1 MLGGVEVRGSQRAE
15 GTRWHQ
21 LLFLLLLLGQEA
33 FFGKALMDLS
43 RKALL
48 AAGGVGDGA
57 ARPSLGQGAPRH
69 KGDPSVAG
77 ALQGAP
83 PDRRDPPTHPRGEQG
98 AAGVPALVA
107 GMLLGGDH
115 WGTGTRCGH
124 WGGVGGQRG
133 VGRGA
138 LGRDRGTTRCG
149 SGGSKGVRGHRGG
162 CPPS

>member
-1 MLGGVEVRGSQRAE
+1 MLGGVEARGWQR
-15 GTRWHQ
+15 GHGDTDF
-21 LLFLLLLLGQEA
+21 LLLLLLGQEA

-83 PDRRDPPTHPRGEQG
+83 PDRRDPPVHPRGEQG
-98 AAGVPALVA
+98 ATGAPALVA
-107 GMLLGGDH
+107 GVLLGG
-115 WGTGTRCGH
+115 GVTGI
-124 WGGVGGQRG
+124 
-133 VGRGA
+133 
-138 LGRDRGTTRCG
+138 
-149 SGGSKGVRGHRGG
+149 
-162 CPPS
+162 